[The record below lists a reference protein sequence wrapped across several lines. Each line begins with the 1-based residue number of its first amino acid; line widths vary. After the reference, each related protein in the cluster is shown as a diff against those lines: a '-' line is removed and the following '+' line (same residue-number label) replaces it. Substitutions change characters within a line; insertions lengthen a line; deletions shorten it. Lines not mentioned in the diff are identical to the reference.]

1 MLCLARLCS
10 PSPMKGRGNRRII
23 VVTGLSGFDT
33 HLLNFNWALFTLK
46 KVVFSVALEKQLMF
60 KECYLQCITRQLF
73 TDLVN
78 T

>member
-1 MLCLARLCS
+1 ML
-10 PSPMKGRGNRRII
+10 
-23 VVTGLSGFDT
+23 TGLSGFDK
-33 HLLNFNWALFTLK
+33 HLLNINWALFTLK
-46 KVVFSVALEKQLMF
+46 KVIFSVALEKQLMF